1 MSWRVRYTP
10 AARDDVKRLYTFQL
24 EHDTAIARR
33 ALEAIIKG
41 VEHLRWSPYSC
52 RKVDPSNPW
61 LRELLVSFGNSGY
74 VLQYEIENGTAL
86 TILAV
91 RHQREDDYH

>member
-10 AARDDVKRLYTFQL
+10 AARADLKRLYGFLL
-24 EHDTAIARR
+24 EQDIAAARR

-41 VEHLRWSPYSC
+41 AGLLRQFPFTC
-52 RKVDPSNPW
+52 RKVEPDNPL
-61 LRELLVSFGNSGY
+61 LRELLVPFGNSGY
-74 VLQYEIENGTAL
+74 LLQFEIEGEQNV

>member
-1 MSWRVRYTP
+1 VTWRIRYTP
-10 AARDDVKRLYTFQL
+10 AARDGIKRLYAFLL
-24 EHDTAIARR
+24 EHDTGAARR
-33 ALEAIIKG
+33 ALTAIIKG
-41 VEHLRWSPYSC
+41 VELLRWSPYSC
-52 RKVDPSNPW
+52 RKLEPDNPL

-74 VLQYEIENGTAL
+74 VLLYEITDDTTL